1 MATTQPAY
9 SSAENTSVSNTALIE
24 STSDR
29 FTDRL
34 WDETK
39 VLRESI
45 DSLEFLRRLGDGTLP
60 LDVFRTYIEQ
70 DKLYLEG
77 YSQALSLVA
86 AHAPNPQAA
95 GFWSN
100 SASTAATVESSLHD
114 GLLTGGIL
122 PAETSRLE
130 HSQACLGYVS
140 YLIATAATAPYAVSA
155 AAVLPC
161 FWIYAEVGRDLAAS
175 AREVLD
181 ADPTHPYAQWVST
194 YDAPEFHESV
204 AKARELVDAAAD
216 AATEADREAMSE
228 AFRIASR
235 FELMFWDSAL
245 HPQPWPA
252 S

>member
-9 SSAENTSVSNTALIE
+9 NSAENSVATAP
-24 STSDR
+24 STDR

-34 WDETK
+34 WAETK

-45 DSLEFLRRLGDGTLP
+45 DSLEFLKRLGDGTLP
-60 LDVFRTYIEQ
+60 LDAFRTYIEQ

-77 YSQALSLVA
+77 YSKALSLVA
-86 AHAPNPQAA
+86 AHAPDPQSA

-100 SASTAATVESSLHD
+100 SASTAATVESALHD
-114 GLLTGGIL
+114 GLLTGGTL
-122 PAETSRLE
+122 PAGSGRLE

-140 YLIATAATAPYAVSA
+140 YLTATAATAPYPVSA

-181 ADPTHPYAQWVST
+181 ADPSHPYAQWVTT

-204 AKARELVDAAAD
+204 AQARVLVDAAAE
-216 AATEADREAMSE
+216 AATETEREAMSE

-235 FELMFWDSAL
+235 YELMFWDSAL
-245 HPQPWPA
+245 HQQPWPA

>member
-9 SSAENTSVSNTALIE
+9 NSAENSVATAP
-24 STSDR
+24 STDR

-34 WDETK
+34 WAETK

-60 LDVFRTYIEQ
+60 LDAFRTYIEQ

-77 YSQALSLVA
+77 YSKALSLVA
-86 AHAPNPQAA
+86 AHAPDPQAA

-100 SASTAATVESSLHD
+100 SASTAATVESALHD
-114 GLLTGGIL
+114 GLLTGGVL
-122 PAETSRLE
+122 PPGSQRLE

-140 YLIATAATAPYAVSA
+140 YLTATAATAPYPVSA

-181 ADPTHPYAQWVST
+181 ADPSHPYAQWVTT

-204 AKARELVDAAAD
+204 AQARVLVDAAAE
-216 AATEADREAMSE
+216 AATETVRDAMSE

-235 FELMFWDSAL
+235 YELMFWDSAL
-245 HPQPWPA
+245 HQQPWPA

>member
-9 SSAENTSVSNTALIE
+9 NSAENSVATAP
-24 STSDR
+24 STDR

-34 WDETK
+34 WAETK

-45 DSLEFLRRLGDGTLP
+45 DSLEFLERLGDGTLP
-60 LDVFRTYIEQ
+60 LDAFRTYIEQ

-77 YSQALSLVA
+77 YSKALSLVA
-86 AHAPNPQAA
+86 AHAPDPQSA

-100 SASTAATVESSLHD
+100 SASTAATVESALHD

-122 PAETSRLE
+122 PAGSGMLE

-140 YLIATAATAPYAVSA
+140 YLTATAATAPYPVSA

-181 ADPTHPYAQWVST
+181 ADPSHPYAQWVTT

-204 AKARELVDAAAD
+204 AQARVLVDAAAE
-216 AATEADREAMSE
+216 AATETEREAMSE

-235 FELMFWDSAL
+235 YELMFWDSAL
-245 HPQPWPA
+245 HQQPWPA

>member
-9 SSAENTSVSNTALIE
+9 NSAENSVATAP
-24 STSDR
+24 STDR

-34 WDETK
+34 WAETK

-60 LDVFRTYIEQ
+60 LDAFRTYIEQ

-77 YSQALSLVA
+77 YSKALSLVA
-86 AHAPNPQAA
+86 AHAPDPQAA

-100 SASTAATVESSLHD
+100 SASTAATVESALHD

-122 PAETSRLE
+122 PPGSQRLE

-140 YLIATAATAPYAVSA
+140 YLTATAATAPYPVSA

-181 ADPTHPYAQWVST
+181 ADPSHPYAQWVTT

-204 AKARELVDAAAD
+204 AQARVLVDVAAE
-216 AATEADREAMSE
+216 AATETEREAMSE
-228 AFRIASR
+228 AFRMASR
-235 FELMFWDSAL
+235 YELMFWDSAL
-245 HPQPWPA
+245 HQQPWPA

>member
-9 SSAENTSVSNTALIE
+9 NSAENSVATAP
-24 STSDR
+24 STDR

-34 WDETK
+34 WAETK
-39 VLRESI
+39 ALRESI
-45 DSLEFLRRLGDGTLP
+45 DSLEFLKRLGDGTLP
-60 LDVFRTYIEQ
+60 LDAFRTYIEQ

-77 YSQALSLVA
+77 YSKALSLVA
-86 AHAPNPQAA
+86 AHAPDPQSA

-100 SASTAATVESSLHD
+100 SASTAATVESALHD

-122 PAETSRLE
+122 PAGSGNLE

-140 YLIATAATAPYAVSA
+140 YLTATAATSPYPVSA

-181 ADPTHPYAQWVST
+181 ADPSHPYAQWVTT

-204 AKARELVDAAAD
+204 AQARVLVDAAAE
-216 AATEADREAMSE
+216 AATETEREAMSE

-235 FELMFWDSAL
+235 YELMFWDSAL
-245 HPQPWPA
+245 HQQPWPA

>member
-60 LDVFRTYIEQ
+60 LDAFRTYIEQ

-216 AATEADREAMSE
+216 AGTEADREAMSE

>member
-9 SSAENTSVSNTALIE
+9 NSAENSVATAP
-24 STSDR
+24 SADR

-34 WDETK
+34 WAEAK
-39 VLRESI
+39 ALRESI

-60 LDVFRTYIEQ
+60 LDAFRRYIEQ

-77 YSQALSLVA
+77 YSKALSLVA
-86 AHAPNPQAA
+86 AHAPDPQSA

-100 SASTAATVESSLHD
+100 SASTAATVESALHD

-122 PAETSRLE
+122 PAGSVRLE

-140 YLIATAATAPYAVSA
+140 YLTATAATAPYPVSA

-181 ADPTHPYAQWVST
+181 ADPSHPYAQWVTT

-204 AKARELVDAAAD
+204 AQARVLVDAAAE
-216 AATEADREAMSE
+216 AATATEREAMSE

-235 FELMFWDSAL
+235 YELMFWDSAL
-245 HPQPWPA
+245 HQQPWPA

>member
-9 SSAENTSVSNTALIE
+9 NSAENSVATAP
-24 STSDR
+24 STDR

-34 WDETK
+34 WAETK

-45 DSLEFLRRLGDGTLP
+45 DSLEFLRSLGDGTLP
-60 LDVFRTYIEQ
+60 LDAFRTYIEQ

-77 YSQALSLVA
+77 YSKALSLVA
-86 AHAPNPQAA
+86 AHAPDPQAA

-100 SASTAATVESSLHD
+100 SASTAATVESALHD

-122 PAETSRLE
+122 PPGSQRLE

-140 YLIATAATAPYAVSA
+140 YLTATAATAPYPVSA

-181 ADPTHPYAQWVST
+181 ADPSHPYAQWVTT
-194 YDAPEFHESV
+194 YDAPGFHESV
-204 AKARELVDAAAD
+204 AQARVLVDAAAE
-216 AATEADREAMSE
+216 AATETEREAMSE

-235 FELMFWDSAL
+235 YELMFWDSAL
-245 HPQPWPA
+245 HQQPWPA

>member
-9 SSAENTSVSNTALIE
+9 SSAVNTAPLDD
-24 STSDR
+24 SGS

-34 WDETK
+34 WAEIAP
-39 VLRESI
+39 LRESI

-60 LDVFRTYIEQ
+60 LDAFRRYIEQ
-70 DKLYLEG
+70 DQLYLDG
-77 YSQALSLVA
+77 YSKALSLVS
-86 AHAPNPQAA
+86 AHAPDPQAS
-95 GFWSN
+95 GFWAN
-100 SASTAATVESSLHD
+100 SASTAVSVEAALHE
-114 GLLTGGIL
+114 GMLTGGVL
-122 PAETSRLE
+122 PESTGRPE

-140 YLIATAATAPYAVSA
+140 YLIATAATASYAVSA

-161 FWIYAEVGRDLAAS
+161 FWIYAEVGRGLAAS

-181 ADPTHPYAQWVST
+181 ADPSHPYAQWVTT

-204 AKARELVDAAAD
+204 AQARALVDAAAE
-216 AATEADREAMSE
+216 AATEADRDAMSE

-235 FELMFWDSAL
+235 YELMFWDSAL
-245 HPQPWPA
+245 NQQHWPA

>member
-9 SSAENTSVSNTALIE
+9 SSAENTSVANTALTE

-34 WDETK
+34 WDETQS
-39 VLRESI
+39 LRESI

-114 GLLTGGIL
+114 SLLTSGIL
-122 PAETSRLE
+122 PAETGRLE
-130 HSQACLGYVS
+130 HSQACLGYVA

-161 FWIYAEVGRDLAAS
+161 FWIYAEVGRGLAAS

-194 YDAPEFHESV
+194 YDAPEFHEAV
-204 AKARELVDAAAD
+204 ARARELVDAAAD